1 MLMVSLLNSPFAF
14 AQVDIQ
20 KDWCSNIADIQEEI
34 PGGYH
39 RNEDG
44 TCDAVNLDGMPTQQ
58 IEEALVIIDLCPNID
73 EVQEVIPAGYIL
85 VDNTD
90 CLPDVCPNIPG
101 AQATIPVNYYIG
113 DGECAQNVDIRF
125 NTKDGITLSTPNS
138 SGKYVYDACP
148 NVWGI
153 QGGVPAGYTKDS
165 LTNKCKKKP
174 VVDMCPNIDGF
185 QKSIP
190 KNYIKLE
197 EGGNCVSKFKI

>member
-1 MLMVSLLNSPFAF
+1 MQKLSKFVLFLFMFTVVFSPVVSFATDEVQVNNE
-14 AQVDIQ
+14 AQ
-20 KDWCSNIADIQEEI
+20 SNTDV
-34 PGGYH
+34 
-39 RNEDG
+39 
-44 TCDAVNLDGMPTQQ
+44 CKNLDGDQAT
-58 IEEALVIIDLCPNID
+58 V
-73 EVQEVIPAGYIL
+73 PAGYTL

-101 AQATIPVNYYIG
+101 AQAKMPNNYYSG
-113 DGECAQNVDIRF
+113 DGECLINVDIRF
-125 NTKDGITLSTPNS
+125 NTPDGIKLSTPGK

-197 EGGNCVSKFKI
+197 EGGNCVSKLKI